1 MAQSTAMGL
10 MFMCIKWAKILYH
23 HIYPCQSNEGQQ
35 QNNCK
40 KIRFTFSWNKGYSN
54 IIQAVLQVQTIA
66 KIEKPTFLH
75 RDNASQKHVVWM
87 IEPN

>member
-1 MAQSTAMGL
+1 MKDNKT
-10 MFMCIKWAKILYH
+10 
-23 HIYPCQSNEGQQ
+23 
-35 QNNCK
+35 NCK
-40 KIRFTFSWNKGYSN
+40 RIKSWNKGYSN

-66 KIEKPTFLH
+66 KIEKPTFLQ